1 MKYFIAIDS
10 DSNRDLI
17 VAKSK
22 TDARKLYKKGKR
34 RKSIE
39 TIYELKKDTFDS
51 KGFLFRD
58 RYPE

>member
-51 KGFLFRD
+51 KVFLFRD
-58 RYPE
+58 KYPE

>member
-10 DSNRDLI
+10 DNNRDLI

-39 TIYELKKDTFDS
+39 TIYKLKKDTFDS

-58 RYPE
+58 KYPE

>member
-39 TIYELKKDTFDS
+39 GRLYNQLEQKIK
-51 KGFLFRD
+51 
-58 RYPE
+58 

>member
-39 TIYELKKDTFDS
+39 TIYELKKILLIQRVSF
-51 KGFLFRD
+51 
-58 RYPE
+58 